1 VSQSAIV
8 CHEILST
15 ALFST
20 SQTTKMHCSTA
31 TERRIISQPR
41 YTVVGRYQ
49 KRNTFVKSP
58 KQN

>member
-1 VSQSAIV
+1 MSQSAIV

-20 SQTTKMHCSTA
+20 SHTSKMHCSTTA
-31 TERRIISQPR
+31 DRRITSQPR
-41 YTVVGRYQ
+41 YMVVGRYQ
-49 KRNTFVKSP
+49 KQNTFIKSP